1 MPNII
6 TGINIP
12 LYFTGI
18 TISLIQLYIYW
29 TCAQV
34 VGNGFSSSVVELELG
49 PINRLRYRQSITIN
63 NNRII
68 ENNNTAYLRYAV
80 LKFF

>member
-1 MPNII
+1 MVFFL
-6 TGINIP
+6 GKRRSRE
-12 LYFTGI
+12 G
-18 TISLIQLYIYW
+18 
-29 TCAQV
+29 V
-34 VGNGFSSSVVELELG
+34 VGLRTPTHTLDIDNFLELG

-68 ENNNTAYLRYAV
+68 ENYNTAYLRYAV

>member
-1 MPNII
+1 MPKEQKSDVIYS
-6 TGINIP
+6 IP
-12 LYFTGI
+12 CNDCN
-18 TISLIQLYIYW
+18 Q
-29 TCAQV
+29 
-34 VGNGFSSSVVELELG
+34 ELELG

-68 ENNNTAYLRYAV
+68 ENNNTAYLCYAV

>member
-1 MPNII
+1 MHVLRYNVL
-6 TGINIP
+6 N
-12 LYFTGI
+12 LKQFR
-18 TISLIQLYIYW
+18 QR
-29 TCAQV
+29 
-34 VGNGFSSSVVELELG
+34 FSSAVVLLELG